1 MCSRVKQCKDGLSA
15 DAGVGCAWHRS
26 FGSRHKTDRSK
37 HDGGSVGEAAGST
50 ARGDHG
56 HQDSATRCRGVGRT
70 RGLKPKITLYGGRHH
85 AGKRDSTSRKPYL
98 TYQSSSPVQR
108 NLGTGPSANSSY
120 HGPDG
125 ITWWIAM
132 CCENGTFSRLP
143 LPKELL
149 TPYSNRMYVTEN
161 HSREP
166 WAAAAGHNRLR
177 CMSSCA
183 SGMPQSTGS

>member
-1 MCSRVKQCKDGLSA
+1 
-15 DAGVGCAWHRS
+15 
-26 FGSRHKTDRSK
+26 
-37 HDGGSVGEAAGST
+37 
-50 ARGDHG
+50 
-56 HQDSATRCRGVGRT
+56 
-70 RGLKPKITLYGGRHH
+70 
-85 AGKRDSTSRKPYL
+85 
-98 TYQSSSPVQR
+98 
-108 NLGTGPSANSSY
+108 
-120 HGPDG
+120 
-125 ITWWIAM
+125 M